1 MADSRW
7 LDAILL
13 IAMALLAAWIS
24 SQFGQ
29 LTGHNTEANI
39 AKDYGTFA
47 LIALVIAIAGAVN
60 FAFFRFTGFGKQ
72 SNQQL
77 IFLLIA
83 GAVIGFLVTSAG
95 KLFFTKILTGAI
107 DPTLSFAFVIV
118 LAPIVEEYFFR
129 GALFPSI
136 EAFITSKG
144 KSTLVAS
151 SVSAI
156 IISALFS
163 IWHIVASNGDASAL
177 TSYFMFSMIMCA
189 LVKITSSIAPALGAH
204 FALNII
210 NGG

>member
-24 SQFGQ
+24 AQFGQ
-29 LTGHNTEANI
+29 LSGHQTEANI

-47 LIALVIAIAGAVN
+47 VIALVIAIASAVN

-72 SNQQL
+72 NNQQL
-77 IFLLIA
+77 IILLIA
-83 GAVIGFLVTSAG
+83 GAVVGFLVTSAG
-95 KLFFTKILTGAI
+95 KLFFTKILTGTI
-107 DPTLSFAFVIV
+107 DPTLSFAFVIG
-118 LAPIVEEYFFR
+118 LAPIVEEFFFR
-129 GALFPSI
+129 GALFPSF

-144 KSTLVAS
+144 KGTLVAAAA
-151 SVSAI
+151 SALI
-156 IISALFS
+156 VSALFS
-163 IWHIVASNGDASAL
+163 VWHIVAANGDTSAL
-177 TSYFMFSMIMCA
+177 TSYFAFSMIMCA
-189 LVKITSSIAPALGAH
+189 LVWITKSIAPALGAH